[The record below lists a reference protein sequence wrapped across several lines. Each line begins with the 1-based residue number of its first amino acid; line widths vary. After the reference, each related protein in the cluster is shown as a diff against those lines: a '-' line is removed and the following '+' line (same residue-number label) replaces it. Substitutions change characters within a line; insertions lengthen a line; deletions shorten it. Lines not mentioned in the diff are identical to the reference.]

1 MIKLLKTERPV
12 KRTLYIEELE
22 PREDAALLK
31 AENERLQ
38 AELARANQL
47 LDAYSKAL
55 CNTLNQLKGE

>member
-22 PREDAALLK
+22 PREESFLK

-47 LDAYSKAL
+47 LEAYSKAL
-55 CNTLNQLKGE
+55 CNTLHQLKGE